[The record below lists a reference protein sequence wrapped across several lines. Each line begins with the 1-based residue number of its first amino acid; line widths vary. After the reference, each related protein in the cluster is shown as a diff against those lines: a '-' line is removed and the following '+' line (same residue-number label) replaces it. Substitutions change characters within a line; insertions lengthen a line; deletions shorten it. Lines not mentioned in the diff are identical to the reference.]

1 METRASYVAVGS
13 FVLILVAGLVGFII
27 WLGKVQGQEDF
38 AFYDVLFEGAV
49 TNLQVGSAVR
59 YRGLAVG
66 RVVDMRIDDE
76 DIDRVRVTIQ
86 VKPDTPIRTNT
97 VASLEYQ
104 GITGVAY
111 VQLTGGAPAGE
122 PLPERTQPPYPVIAS
137 KPSQLAQLFEGA
149 PDLVTS
155 LNALVDRV
163 TLLFSDRNRQA
174 IDETLRSL
182 QLLTTTLARDT
193 GGLNQVL
200 TDGAAA
206 ADQVRM
212 MAAEFER
219 LASDARGQLN
229 SVGGEAEATIA
240 ELQETADSFSAVASE
255 IELLVHDSRAPIR
268 DFTASGLYEL
278 TQLITE
284 TRLLVASLSRVSSQI
299 ERDPARFFFGDRSRG
314 FEAQ

>member
-1 METRASYVAVGS
+1 METRASHVAVGS
-13 FVLILVAGLVGFII
+13 FVLVLVAGLVGFVI

-38 AFYDVLFEGAV
+38 AFYDILFEGAV
-49 TNLQVGSAVR
+49 TNLQVGGTVR
-59 YRGLAVG
+59 YRGLGVG
-66 RVVDMRIDDE
+66 RVTDMRIDE
-76 DIDRVRVTIQ
+76 ENIDRVRVTIQ
-86 VKPDTPIRTNT
+86 VGPDTPVRTNT

-122 PLPERTQPPYPVIAS
+122 PLAQRTQPPYPVIAS
-137 KPSQLAQLFEGA
+137 KPSRLEELFEGA

-155 LNALVDRV
+155 LNALVDRAA
-163 TLLFSDRNRQA
+163 LLFSDENQQA
-174 IDETLRSL
+174 IDETLRAL
-182 QLLTTTLARDT
+182 QVLTGTLARDT
-193 GGLNQVL
+193 GGLSEVL
-200 TDGAAA
+200 VNGAAA
-206 ADQVRM
+206 AGQVRM

-219 LASDARGQLN
+219 LASDVRSEVN
-229 SVGGEAEATIA
+229 TIGGETEATIA
-240 ELQETADSFSAVASE
+240 ELQEAAGSFSAVANE
-255 IELLVHDSRAPIR
+255 IEILVHDSRAPVR

-314 FEAQ
+314 YDVQ

>member
-1 METRASYVAVGS
+1 METRASYVAVGA
-13 FVLILVAGLVGFII
+13 FVLVLVAGLVGFVI

-38 AFYDVLFEGAV
+38 IFYDVLFEGAV

-66 RVVDMRIDDE
+66 RVVDMRIDDQ
-76 DIDRVRVTIQ
+76 DIDRVRVTVQ
-86 VKPDTPIRTNT
+86 VRPDTPIRTNT

-111 VQLTGGAPAGE
+111 VQLTGGVPAGK
-122 PLPERTQPPYPVIAS
+122 PLPERAQPPYPVIAS
-137 KPSQLAQLFEGA
+137 KPSQLEQLFEGA

-155 LNALVDRV
+155 LNLLVDRV
-163 TLLFSDRNRQA
+163 TLLFSDQNRQA

-182 QLLTTTLARDT
+182 QLLTATLARDT
-193 GGLNQVL
+193 GGLNDVL
-200 TDGAAA
+200 ADGAAA
-206 ADQVRM
+206 ASQVRM

-219 LASDARGQLN
+219 LAGDARGQLN

-240 ELQETADSFSAVASE
+240 ELQEAADSFSAVASE
-255 IELLVHDSRAPIR
+255 IEVLIHDSRAPIR
-268 DFTASGLYEL
+268 DFTSSGLYEL

>member
-1 METRASYVAVGS
+1 METRASYVAVGT
-13 FVLILVAGLVGFII
+13 FVLVLAAGLVGFVI
-27 WLGKVQGQEDF
+27 WLGKVQGQEDLVS
-38 AFYDVLFEGAV
+38 YDILFEGAV

-86 VKPDTPIRTNT
+86 VRPNTPIRSNT

-111 VQLTGGAPAGE
+111 IQLTGGSPAGK
-122 PLPERTQPPYPVIAS
+122 PLPEGDGPPYPVIAS
-137 KPSQLAQLFEGA
+137 KPSQLEQLFEGA

-155 LNALVDRV
+155 LNTLIDRV
-163 TLLFSDRNRQA
+163 TLLFSDQNRRA
-174 IDETLRSL
+174 IDETLRSV
-182 QLLTTTLARDT
+182 QLLTATLAHET
-193 GGLNQVL
+193 GDLKQVL
-200 TDGAAA
+200 TDSAAA
-206 ADQVRM
+206 ATQVRM
-212 MAAEFER
+212 MAAEFEQ
-219 LASDARGQLN
+219 LAGDARLQLN

-240 ELQETADSFSAVASE
+240 ELQEAADSFSAVARE
-255 IELLVHDSRAPIR
+255 IEMLVRDSRTPIR
-268 DFTASGLYEL
+268 DFTVGGLYEL